1 MQQTTFDAAG
11 PEQFSAGDL
20 RNLRH
25 RSEWSEFFGSLV
37 ARFVQPKVPEHLL
50 TELTQQLHP
59 LLNRY
64 LEPENG
70 RVGNGLAH
78 LMGGVQGPTI
88 TEFARDLV
96 RPAATLGSER
106 VVELLLGWINGEP
119 LRYREEA
126 LLSGATV
133 DQPLALAEEGIRIA
147 RLPTLLEEL
156 PDHLPTFIPGII
168 IDGESHNYNSFLG
181 GVRLS
186 IDCKAEPALYPLSK
200 SETGQRDIQRT
211 WAQGRIPGLSLD
223 RFCEALSLAGNHCI
237 RRRARWT
244 NYGEL
249 EEFNT
254 IAGTGVPRVEA
265 SPWTATTLSLSEQHL
280 KEARKICRARYPS
293 KEEGP
298 RPRLDIAINRWMK
311 SKGSASLADQ
321 LIDLRIALEA
331 LYLEGEAGEI
341 RFRLATYGAWHLG
354 TDAAERGEYH
364 KTLRDAYDLSSKAVH
379 AGAVEDIPEN
389 QEKLTAA
396 QDLCRQGILKR
407 LFEEPPKP
415 KWNELIMGA
424 V

>member
-1 MQQTTFDAAG
+1 MG
-11 PEQFSAGDL
+11 LRQFSADDL

-25 RSEWSEFFGSLV
+25 RSEWSEFSGSLV

-50 TELTQQLHP
+50 TELTQQLQ
-59 LLNRY
+59 LLLDRY
-64 LEPENG
+64 LEPKSD
-70 RVGNGLAH
+70 RIGNGLAH
-78 LMGGVQGPTI
+78 LMGGVQVPTI
-88 TEFARDLV
+88 AAFARDLV
-96 RPAATLGSER
+96 RPAAILGSEC
-106 VVELLLGWINGEP
+106 VVDLLLGWIDGEP

-126 LLSGATV
+126 LLSGATAN
-133 DQPLALAEEGIRIA
+133 QPLELTEEGIRIA
-147 RLPTLLEEL
+147 RLPDSLEEL
-156 PDHLPTFIPGII
+156 PDHLPTFISGII
-168 IDGESHNYNSFLG
+168 AGGGSHNYNSFLG

-186 IDCKAEPALYPLSK
+186 IDCEAEPALYKPSM
-200 SETGQRDIQRT
+200 SETGQGEIQRT
-211 WAQGRIPGLSLD
+211 CVKGRIPQLSLD

-237 RRRARWT
+237 RRRARWI

-254 IAGTGVPRVEA
+254 VTGTGVPHVETP
-265 SPWTATTLSLSEQHL
+265 SWTATTLSLSEEHL
-280 KEARKICRARYPS
+280 QEARKICLARYPS
-293 KEEGP
+293 EQTKL
-298 RPRLDIAINRWMK
+298 RPRLDIAISRWMQ
-311 SKGSASLADQ
+311 SKGPAGLADK

-354 TDAAERGEYH
+354 TDAAKRGKYH

-379 AGAVEDIPEN
+379 AGAVEDTPEN

-407 LFEEPPKP
+407 LSEEPPKP